1 MKTPGQCWNIYRWL
15 NEDFDALLDEA
26 YTLDEEYRKELF
38 CEMAAILDEE
48 VPQILLW
55 SAFDAGAHSSRLDG
69 VQATTNDVHTWNV
82 EDWTVNE

>member
-1 MKTPGQCWNIYRWL
+1 MGWNIYRWL

-48 VPQILLW
+48 VPMILMW
-55 SAFDAGAHSSRLDG
+55 SAFDAAAHSSRLDG
-69 VQATTNDVHTWNV
+69 VQATVNDTHTWNV
-82 EDWTVNE
+82 ADWSVSE